1 MEQHHHSHTY
11 HLTIDQKPYQWPEEF
26 INGAQIKHLAGV
38 TQPNYGVWRIVHGPG
53 DDIPVA
59 DGERV
64 QLSREHPDRNRFI
77 TGPVHT
83 TEG

>member
-1 MEQHHHSHTY
+1 MAHPEHHPHTF
-11 HLTIDQKPYQWPEEF
+11 HLTIDQKPHTWPEGF
-26 INGAQIKHLAGV
+26 ITGAQIKQLAGV
-38 TQPNYGVWRIVHGPG
+38 TQPNYGVWRIVQGP
-53 DDIPVA
+53 DEDIPVA

-64 QLSREHPDRNRFI
+64 ELSRDADRNRFI